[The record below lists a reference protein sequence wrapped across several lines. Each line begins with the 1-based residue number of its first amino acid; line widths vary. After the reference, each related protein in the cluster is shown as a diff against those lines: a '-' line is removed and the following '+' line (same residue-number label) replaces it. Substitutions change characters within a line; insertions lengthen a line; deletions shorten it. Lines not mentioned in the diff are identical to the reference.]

1 VISEMT
7 AEEKLDFRRN
17 LRWWSFYIL
26 IQVICH
32 ICLSSIGAF
41 FHFLLDHGISLV
53 EGWLHNNGWELA
65 VISKLFAL
73 WVVHRMLRIRLY
85 NPRSLRNFVKGQ
97 GRWPDQRAIVVSIVL
112 LGLMILMGAPAHQPQ
127 NGGYWSYHFVSY
139 LASAT
144 WLISDYFAAAILQ
157 DIFPVSNPK
166 AVRWRLLVYLL
177 GFWISFRLVVPD
189 YFGASLMMHLHF
201 LVLLLMTGNHL
212 QHLGNAL
219 AYVLLMAAPCAA
231 IFGVDPIW
239 GADFSPFKLVR
250 IPSAPFLLLV
260 WMLSLVY
267 YRYRHRW
274 RWRFPVS

>member
-1 VISEMT
+1 MNEMT
-7 AEEKLDFRRN
+7 LDEKLDFRRN

-26 IQVICH
+26 IQVTIH

-65 VISKLFAL
+65 VISKLSAL
-73 WVVHRMLRIRLY
+73 WIVHRMLRIRLY
-85 NPRSLRNFVKGQ
+85 NPRGLRDFVKGQ
-97 GRWPDQRAIVVSIVL
+97 GRWPDQRAIVVSVVL
-112 LGLMILMGAPAHQPQ
+112 LILLILVGGPVHQVQ
-127 NGGYWSYHFVSY
+127 NSSYLSYHLVSFF
-139 LASAT
+139 AAAT
-144 WLISDYFAAAILQ
+144 WLIVDYFAAAILQ
-157 DIFPVSNPK
+157 DLFPVTHKK
-166 AVRWRLLVYLL
+166 AIRWRLAVYLL

-189 YFGASLMMHLHF
+189 YFGTSVMMYLHF

-219 AYVLLMAAPCAA
+219 AYVLLMAAPSAA
-231 IFGVDPIW
+231 LFGVDPIW
-239 GADFSPFKLVR
+239 GADFSPFKLIR
-250 IPSAPFLLLV
+250 MPPAPFLLLAWV
-260 WMLSLVY
+260 LSLFY